1 MNCWS
6 YRLVPFK
13 FQLGDWILFKLS
25 LPLNVR
31 TASIFTEKTPI
42 DELIP
47 SKVEYQQIGQGFL
60 IRGLPI
66 DEILPI
72 VDYAGEYLRYAAA
85 QYRHSYI
92 DFSISFEEYQG
103 KFSSKTR
110 STISRKI
117 RKYSEYSSG
126 EIRWKTYRNPDEIS
140 EFLQLAVELAKLTYQ
155 ERLLDAGI
163 PGSVEFR
170 ERALSLAAKNLA
182 RGYILFDGNR
192 PVSYLYCPIADGVLT
207 YAYLGYDPGYMQLSV
222 GTVLQWLAVKQLFL
236 EDKYTYFDFT
246 EGQSEHKRLFA
257 THSQLCANIFLLKNN
272 LRNRILI
279 YTHNFM
285 NRFSQWLGSSLERM
299 GLKSKV
305 RKFIRSLEK

>member
-6 YRLVPFK
+6 YRIVPFK

-31 TASIFTEKTPI
+31 TASVFNKRTPI

-47 SKVEYQQIGQGFL
+47 PTVEYQQIGEGFL

-66 DEILPI
+66 EEILPV
-72 VDYAGEYLRYAAA
+72 VDYTGGYLRYAPA

-92 DFSISFEEYQG
+92 DFSISFEEYQR

-117 RKYSEYSSG
+117 RKYSEHSSG
-126 EIRWKTYRNPDEIS
+126 EIIWKTYKNPDEIS

-163 PGSVEFR
+163 PGSIEFR
-170 ERALSLAAKNLA
+170 ETALLLAVKDLV
-182 RGYILFDGNR
+182 RGFILFDGKR
-192 PVSYLYCPIADGVLT
+192 PVSYLYCPVNDGVLT
-207 YAYLGYDPGYMQLSV
+207 YAYLGYDPSYMQLSV
-222 GTVLQWLAVKQLFL
+222 GTVLQWLAVKQLFS
-236 EDKYTYFDFT
+236 EGKYAYFDFT

-257 THSQLCANIFLLKNN
+257 THSQLCANIFLLKDNI
-272 LRNRILI
+272 RNRILI
-279 YTHNFM
+279 YTHTFM
-285 NRFSQWLGSSLERM
+285 NRFSHWLGLTLDRM
-299 GLKSKV
+299 GLKSKI
-305 RKFIRSLEK
+305 RKFVRSLEK